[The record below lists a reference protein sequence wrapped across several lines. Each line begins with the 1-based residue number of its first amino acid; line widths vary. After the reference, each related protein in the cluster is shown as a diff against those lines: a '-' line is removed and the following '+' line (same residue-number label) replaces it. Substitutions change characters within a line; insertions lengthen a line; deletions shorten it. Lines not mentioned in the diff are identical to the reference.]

1 MSFIKI
7 LHHRGR
13 VLLLSFCCH
22 SFIYL
27 LYSITSIN
35 PQQTPKC
42 FTSFGHILLQ
52 FALFCP
58 NISLSGLRRIQH
70 RIILRSLVSVRPF
83 TVSYL
88 DPFDGLSSYPFQHL
102 KTQQT
107 LAFNRLRYTLQYH
120 NYARHLFH
128 MSWHRTFTIE
138 IVTVLSTVGVSII
151 SSNGASPHRVTYASQ
166 LHIVSVIFLAANIK
180 QSEQYWTVK
189 T

>member
-58 NISLSGLRRIQH
+58 NISLSGLKRIQH

-83 TVSYL
+83 ISYL
-88 DPFDGLSSYPFQHL
+88 ESSEGICFPRGRFELVSISALENAANCTSIQPIEVYSSVSQL
-102 KTQQT
+102 CET
-107 LAFNRLRYTLQYH
+107 LV
-120 NYARHLFH
+120 
-128 MSWHRTFTIE
+128 SFTIE

-180 QSEQYWTVK
+180 QSEQY
-189 T
+189 